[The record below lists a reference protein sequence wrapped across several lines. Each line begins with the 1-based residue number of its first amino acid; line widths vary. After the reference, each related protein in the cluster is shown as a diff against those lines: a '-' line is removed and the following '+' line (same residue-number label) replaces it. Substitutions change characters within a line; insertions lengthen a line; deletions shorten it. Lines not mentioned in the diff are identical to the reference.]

1 MYGQTTSGKTYSMLG
16 TKNQPGVL
24 PCAVRDLFKGI
35 DNQDS
40 NQSSSDA
47 FRVHVSYLEIYN
59 ESINDLF
66 NKEATNLKIT
76 SDEFVSTQ
84 DFQVVLTDNCF
95 FCSMVSEWLA
105 SRNFKSIASKTW
117 CSCWVS
123 ARRIEATERQTF
135 MSTVLARTQYSESTL
150 KSN

>member
-35 DNQDS
+35 NQDS
-40 NQSSSDA
+40 QSADA

-76 SDEFVSTQ
+76 SDEFVSNI
-84 DFQVVLTDNCF
+84 DH
-95 FCSMVSEWLA
+95 
-105 SRNFKSIASKTW
+105 
-117 CSCWVS
+117 
-123 ARRIEATERQTF
+123 
-135 MSTVLARTQYSESTL
+135 
-150 KSN
+150 